1 MMIFLADRRVA
12 RMGDADN
19 DKCHMNIGLSERHE
33 VVNKLK
39 YEFSESFYA
48 IQGMTRL
55 GFQVDV
61 ASCEKLRGA
70 ACKH

>member
-1 MMIFLADRRVA
+1 
-12 RMGDADN
+12 
-19 DKCHMNIGLSERHE
+19 MNIGLSERHE